1 MLQPKIH
8 YDLTQIVVACG
19 LYSNYVVLVQYNLQC
34 KMLLCVNSTYF
45 CFKLTVGVN
54 YASLHCT
61 IKVRIQWQRQA
72 FFPLAL
78 WACCAFNCAASRL
91 LV

>member
-1 MLQPKIH
+1 MPLPKIH
-8 YDLTQIVVACG
+8 YDLTQIVVASG
-19 LYSNYVVLVQYNLQC
+19 LYSNYVVLVQCNLQC

-45 CFKLTVGVN
+45 CLINCGSKMLHYTV
-54 YASLHCT
+54 L
-61 IKVRIQWQRQA
+61 KVGIQWQRQA